1 MKRLVIFL
9 FILCA
14 ILSCQ
19 SNSQESKAHIA
30 ESNIYL
36 VRHAE
41 KVDDETKDPGLT
53 PMGLVRA
60 NRIAQILLDADIDY
74 IYSTDYQR
82 TRLTAEPLSIALGKE
97 VLLYDP
103 SDLKGMVDNLK
114 SHAGKNIVIVGH
126 SNTTPTLTNLLVGEE
141 KYTAIDETDYTNLFI
156 VTQFGNHKSSKRLH
170 F

>member
-1 MKRLVIFL
+1 MKKIIISLL
-9 FILCA
+9 ILCA

-19 SNSQESKAHIA
+19 PNNPESKSHNT
-30 ESNIYL
+30 ETNIYL

-41 KVDDETKDPGLT
+41 KVDDGTKDPSLT

-60 NRIAQILLDADIDY
+60 NRIAQILIDANIDY

-103 SDLKGMVDNLK
+103 TDLKGLAVQLK
-114 SHAGKNIVIVGH
+114 SLPGKNVVIVGH
-126 SNTTPTLTNLLVGEE
+126 SNTTPTLANLLIEKE
-141 KYTAIDETDYTNLFI
+141 KYTTIDETDYTNLFI
-156 VTQFGNHKSSKRLH
+156 VTQFGNHKSSKHLH